1 MLDRFF
7 NPRSVAVI
15 GASTRPQ
22 SLGHVLLK
30 NIVEGGYEG
39 DVYPINPRADTILGL
54 RAYPSI
60 SDVEAVVDLAI
71 VMTPSTVI
79 IEVARQCG
87 EKGVKALVVI
97 SAGFS
102 ESGNAELE
110 EALIAEAERWGM
122 RVIGPNCAGIINT
135 SNKLYASIESRIS
148 PGKIA
153 FVTQSGALGGA
164 VLAWAE
170 NEGIGFSKFASY
182 GNASDVDESDLISHL
197 ESDEATEVITLY
209 VEGVK
214 DGRKFYETTKR
225 VASIKPVI
233 VMKGGLSAAGSR
245 AVQSHTGALAGN
257 SAIYMAAFKQAG
269 VTYADTIE
277 DMFDMAKAL
286 IFQGRVSGG
295 RVVVLTNSGGP
306 AVMVVDELEELGF
319 SVPAP
324 SPEIKE
330 RLRFLPDFTSVRN
343 PVDLTAQGSPENYAK
358 VLEVLFSEDYYDAGI
373 VVCVPPLGLD
383 ASEVAEAVAGAELMH
398 KKPIIACFMAG
409 KLVVEAI
416 PLLERKG
423 IPNFPTPKRTARA
436 LSVMLKK
443 G

>member
-1 MLDRFF
+1 MDSFF

-15 GASTRPQ
+15 GASTRSR

-54 RAYPSI
+54 RVYPSI

-71 VMTPSTVI
+71 VMIPSTVI
-79 IEVARQCG
+79 IEVVRQCG

-148 PGKIA
+148 TGKIA

-197 ESDEATEVITLY
+197 ESDEETEVITLY

-214 DGRKFYETTKR
+214 DGRKFYEATKR
-225 VASIKPVI
+225 VARIKPVI

-269 VTYADTIE
+269 VTYANTIE

-306 AVMVVDELEELGF
+306 AVMVADELEELGF
-319 SVPAP
+319 TNVHDYKGG
-324 SPEIKE
+324 IKE
-330 RLRFLPDFTSVRN
+330 WKAAGLPVNSV
-343 PVDLTAQGSPENYAK
+343 D
-358 VLEVLFSEDYYDAGI
+358 
-373 VVCVPPLGLD
+373 
-383 ASEVAEAVAGAELMH
+383 
-398 KKPIIACFMAG
+398 
-409 KLVVEAI
+409 
-416 PLLERKG
+416 
-423 IPNFPTPKRTARA
+423 
-436 LSVMLKK
+436 
-443 G
+443 